1 MASSSGSSTPQSKY
15 EVFLSFRGEDT
26 RDNFTSHLYSALCR
40 KQIKTFI
47 DNELHRGEE
56 ISPTLLKFIEES
68 MVSVIIFSENYADSP
83 WCLDELVK
91 ILECRKVADQVVLP
105 VFYRV
110 NPMDVAEQKGA
121 FGDAFVK
128 LEEGF
133 KESIHKVQKW
143 RAALN
148 EAASLSGWDSLV
160 IRPESKLIE
169 EIVLD
174 ILKKL
179 NYKSSCDFRGLVGIY
194 SRIQRIESLLGIG
207 SMDICI
213 LGIWGMGGIGKT
225 TIAGAVFDKISR
237 QFDGYYFLANV
248 REQSG
253 KYGLY
258 QLQRQLFL
266 KVLGEENLDIDAYD
280 IGTSFIR
287 RRLQRMKVLVV
298 LDDVDNFRQIEFLA
312 GEREWYGPGSKIII
326 TTRDKDVLKSVVNEV
341 YEVEGLDY
349 HEALQLFN
357 LNAFRQD
364 QLRQDQLKLSE
375 TIISYANGNPLALKV
390 LGSFLHRRGTQ
401 EWKSALHKLERNL
414 NLEIQNIL
422 RISYDGLDLEEKDVF
437 LDIAC
442 FFKGEDKDFAER
454 ILNGCGFSF
463 DIVTSV
469 LIDKSLV
476 TISNNKL
483 EMHNLL
489 QRMGWEIVRQES
501 IKEPGKRSRLW
512 TAEDVFHILKKN
524 TGTETI
530 EGIFFDMSKMGDILL
545 NPKAFSRMDNLRLLK
560 FYDSSTF
567 YWLNSRVY
575 LRQSPEFLPDK
586 LSYLQWDACPLRSLP
601 LNFCAEE
608 LVELK
613 MPYSQVESLW
623 EGNQNLE
630 KLNSIDLSHSRN
642 FIRLPDLSQALN
654 LECINLEGCISLL
667 QVPSSIKCFKKL
679 TVLNLKNCRELTSI
693 PSCIYLQSLHRL
705 NLSGCSKLKNL
716 PEISRCVEELSLD
729 GTAIEELPASIEHLS
744 ELYFWSMRN
753 CKLLKGLPSNICS
766 MKYLTSLLIS
776 GCLKLESIPVSIR
789 KLSQLQKLDISSCE
803 RLTSLPELPPNL
815 RLLNAKGCISLE
827 TISSSV
833 TLFKEKMLPKCPNNQ
848 RYCYIN
854 CPRLNQ
860 NSLHII
866 EDDSQWRIQHTAAAA
881 VRDYYQVSL
890 SHI

>member
-1 MASSSGSSTPQSKY
+1 M
-15 EVFLSFRGEDT
+15 
-26 RDNFTSHLYSALCR
+26 
-40 KQIKTFI
+40 
-47 DNELHRGEE
+47 
-56 ISPTLLKFIEES
+56 
-68 MVSVIIFSENYADSP
+68 
-83 WCLDELVK
+83 
-91 ILECRKVADQVVLP
+91 
-105 VFYRV
+105 
-110 NPMDVAEQKGA
+110 
-121 FGDAFVK
+121 
-128 LEEGF
+128 
-133 KESIHKVQKW
+133 
-143 RAALN
+143 
-148 EAASLSGWDSLV
+148 
-160 IRPESKLIE
+160 
-169 EIVLD
+169 
-174 ILKKL
+174 KKL
-179 NYKSSCDFRGLVGIY
+179 NHKSSCDFRGLVGTY

-357 LNAFRQD
+357 LNAFKQD

-401 EWKSALHKLERNL
+401 EWKSALHKLERNP

-422 RISYDGLDLEEKDVF
+422 RISYDGLDVEEKDVF

-524 TGTETI
+524 TV
-530 EGIFFDMSKMGDILL
+530 
-545 NPKAFSRMDNLRLLK
+545 RLK
-560 FYDSSTF
+560 
-567 YWLNSRVY
+567 
-575 LRQSPEFLPDK
+575 
-586 LSYLQWDACPLRSLP
+586 
-601 LNFCAEE
+601 
-608 LVELK
+608 
-613 MPYSQVESLW
+613 
-623 EGNQNLE
+623 
-630 KLNSIDLSHSRN
+630 
-642 FIRLPDLSQALN
+642 
-654 LECINLEGCISLL
+654 
-667 QVPSSIKCFKKL
+667 SIK
-679 TVLNLKNCRELTSI
+679 
-693 PSCIYLQSLHRL
+693 
-705 NLSGCSKLKNL
+705 
-716 PEISRCVEELSLD
+716 ISFL
-729 GTAIEELPASIEHLS
+729 
-744 ELYFWSMRN
+744 
-753 CKLLKGLPSNICS
+753 
-766 MKYLTSLLIS
+766 
-776 GCLKLESIPVSIR
+776 
-789 KLSQLQKLDISSCE
+789 
-803 RLTSLPELPPNL
+803 
-815 RLLNAKGCISLE
+815 
-827 TISSSV
+827 
-833 TLFKEKMLPKCPNNQ
+833 
-848 RYCYIN
+848 
-854 CPRLNQ
+854 
-860 NSLHII
+860 
-866 EDDSQWRIQHTAAAA
+866 
-881 VRDYYQVSL
+881 
-890 SHI
+890 